1 MAIFPEK
8 DNFICIKN
16 LFRQIPFLLNCLNVI
31 LELIGWLLVCRSF
44 FSSVHCS
51 VMSDSMQPHGP
62 QHAKPPCLSPT
73 PGACSNSCP
82 SRQWCHP
89 TVSSSVIP
97 FSSCHPSFPTSG
109 SFPIS
114 QSVLHIEW
122 PNIGVS
128 ASIGILLLLS
138 WHLKR
143 QTSFL
148 KLSNHPLLALNYPAL
163 DCSSFFSCHIMASC

>member
-44 FSSVHCS
+44 FCSVHCS

-109 SFPIS
+109 SFPMSQFFIS
-114 QSVLHIEW
+114 SGQ
-122 PNIGVS
+122 
-128 ASIGILLLLS
+128 ILEFQLQLGSCSCYLDILKGKLL
-138 WHLKR
+138 
-143 QTSFL
+143 F
-148 KLSNHPLLALNYPAL
+148 
-163 DCSSFFSCHIMASC
+163 